1 MAKRPADQGTVF
13 LAIRIIRGGQ
23 MKNSKRNR
31 VKKKKK
37 VNKAK
42 GMSKYARK
50 KSFLH
55 KEGGF
60 GFEHEE
66 KSWK

>member
-1 MAKRPADQGTVF
+1 
-13 LAIRIIRGGQ
+13 

-31 VKKKKK
+31 TKKTKK
-37 VNKAK
+37 VRKAK
-42 GMSKYARK
+42 GKSTYAK
-50 KSFLH
+50 KKAFLH

>member
-1 MAKRPADQGTVF
+1 
-13 LAIRIIRGGQ
+13 

-37 VNKAK
+37 PKKGQSTYAKKKA
-42 GMSKYARK
+42 
-50 KSFLH
+50 FLH